1 MKRRLP
7 LTRLGLLVLLA
18 SASPV
23 ISQDFSEEDL
33 AATIALDSGYPEE
46 GYRGY
51 ARSLA
56 RTLSLLNPAQVEKV
70 FKGRGPLRQS
80 EAQAARLARQAQQ
93 ETPAGTP
100 AAPGSGG

>member
-1 MKRRLP
+1 MNHRLP
-7 LTRLGLLVLLA
+7 LTRLGLLVFLA
-18 SASPV
+18 SASPG

-46 GYRGY
+46 GYLGY

-70 FKGRGPLRQS
+70 FKGRGPLRKS

-93 ETPAGTP
+93 ETSGNTDAVR
-100 AAPGSGG
+100 GSGE